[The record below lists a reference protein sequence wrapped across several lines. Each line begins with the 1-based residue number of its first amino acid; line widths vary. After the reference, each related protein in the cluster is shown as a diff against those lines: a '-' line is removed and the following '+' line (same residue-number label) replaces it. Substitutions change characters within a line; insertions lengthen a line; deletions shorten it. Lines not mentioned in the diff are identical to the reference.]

1 MAKGFQTG
9 IGWVADINLL
19 YKSKSYFSGFAIYQ
33 LDDPEANLPLDTDFF
48 KYHASCARSKTFINL
63 REVVNRFKLHPGTYV
78 IIPSTFQQNQEGDF
92 LIRVFSEKGSGLEA
106 VWILNHCFCYLP
118 KC

>member
-1 MAKGFQTG
+1 MVFRELVFFWFGGKFKLE
-9 IGWVADINLL
+9 NNFELCLL
-19 YKSKSYFSGFAIYQ
+19 LSGFAIYH
-33 LDDPEANLPLDTDFF
+33 LDDPEALELPLDTDFF

-106 VWILNHCFCYLP
+106 V
-118 KC
+118 